1 MTGADLL
8 HEAAVELY
16 SADPD
21 EFVAR
26 RKDLAARARAAG
38 DTAAAKQIAGLRKP
52 TRSAWIINQARRAPR
67 PVCPQSWPASVT
79 SCGPRRDPWTA
90 RPSGSCPSS
99 GAGGSRP

>member
-21 EFVAR
+21 EFVER
-26 RKDLAARARAAG
+26 RKDLVARARAAG

-52 TRSAWIINQARRAPR
+52 TRSAWIINQLVRSAPGV
-67 PVCPQSWPASVT
+67 PV
-79 SCGPRRDPWTA
+79 
-90 RPSGSCPSS
+90 
-99 GAGGSRP
+99 GAGQPR